1 MPHRDEEPI
10 EPHEIHRER
19 LMQHA
24 KEQLELGDR
33 AQASEK
39 MWGAFSH
46 ALKVIAD
53 DRHWE
58 YQKHA
63 QARHILLALVE
74 ESGDHTLYANGKVA
88 NDLHENYYQD
98 LMDLEEIEIARPSV
112 ERGLEQLHEIHQ
124 QYQNDPEYR
133 RRADALVPPN
143 SRYLIRQRRWEPIT
157 AEPPGSE

>member
-10 EPHEIHRER
+10 EPHEIHSER
-19 LMQHA
+19 LMEHA

-63 QARHILLALVE
+63 HAWAIVKALVE
-74 ESGDHTLYANGKVA
+74 ESDDNNLLADANTADK
-88 NDLHENYYQD
+88 LHENYYQD
-98 LMDLEEIEIARPSV
+98 LLDPPEIARSHWLV
-112 ERGLEQLHEIHQ
+112 ERGIAKLREIHQ
-124 QYQNDPEYR
+124 QYQTDPEYR

-143 SRYLIRQRRWEPIT
+143 SRYLIRQRRWEPIV
-157 AEPPGSE
+157 PNRPGGE